1 MFPPDFTEGGKMLKR
16 CLVAC
21 LLVVGLA
28 LPAGVQQ
35 PVQAQEMCIM
45 VVACSVTPDESIC
58 IHVKICFGGG

>member
-1 MFPPDFTEGGKMLKR
+1 MLKR